1 MTKIKQAVFS
11 AVGILIPFLGT
22 ALGASAVFFVKKEL
36 SEKMQKSFLGFAS
49 GVMLAASVWSLLI
62 PAMEHQTE
70 LGGIHWLPAV
80 AGFLIGNLAMV
91 GLDVLCTR
99 VTRNR
104 GKDLSPN
111 TMLTLAVT
119 LHNLPEGMAVG
130 VVWASVSEFSVP
142 ALTGALMLSLGIAVQ
157 NLPEGAIISAPL
169 CAMGTKRTRAF
180 AVGAMSGAVEP
191 LGAVLTLVLTSVMR
205 PILPYVLS
213 FAAGT
218 MVYVVF
224 EELSPEMQ
232 KGKRSFCGVLGM
244 AAGFGLM
251 MLLDAALG

>member
-1 MTKIKQAVFS
+1 
-11 AVGILIPFLGT
+11 
-22 ALGASAVFFVKKEL
+22 
-36 SEKMQKSFLGFAS
+36 
-49 GVMLAASVWSLLI
+49 
-62 PAMEHQTE
+62 
-70 LGGIHWLPAV
+70 
-80 AGFLIGNLAMV
+80 MV

-99 VTRNR
+99 VTRDR

-130 VVWASVSEFSVP
+130 VVWAGVSDFSLP

-169 CAMGTKRTRAF
+169 CAMGEKKLRAF
-180 AVGAMSGAVEP
+180 AVGAASGAVEP
-191 LGAVLTLVLTSVMR
+191 LGAALTLALTAFMR

-232 KGKRSFCGVLGM
+232 KGKHSFCGVLGM
-244 AAGFGLM
+244 AFGFGLM
-251 MLLDAALG
+251 LLLDAALG

>member
-1 MTKIKQAVFS
+1 
-11 AVGILIPFLGT
+11 
-22 ALGASAVFFVKKEL
+22 
-36 SEKMQKSFLGFAS
+36 MQKTFSGFAS

-62 PAMEHQTE
+62 PAMETQRE

-80 AGFLIGNLAMV
+80 TGFLAGNLVMIC
-91 GLDVLCTR
+91 LDVGCRQLSR
-99 VTRNR
+99 KS
-104 GKDLSPN
+104 GKTLSPN
-111 TMLTLAVT
+111 MLLTLAVT

-130 VVWASVSEFSVP
+130 VVWAGSDGSLAALYGAFVLSV
-142 ALTGALMLSLGIAVQ
+142 GIAVQ

-169 CAMGTKRTRAF
+169 FASGKKKLHAF
-180 AVGAMSGAVEP
+180 ALGAASGIVEP
-191 LGAVLTLVLTSVMR
+191 LGAALTLGLTSVVR

-232 KGKRSFCGVLGM
+232 KGKQNFAGVLGM

-251 MLLDAALG
+251 MLMDAALG

>member
-1 MTKIKQAVFS
+1 MNQAVLS

-22 ALGASAVFFVKKEL
+22 ALGAAAVFFVKKEL
-36 SEKMQKSFLGFAS
+36 SEKTQKAFLGFAS

-62 PAMEHQTE
+62 PAMEHQRQ

-80 AGFLIGNLAMV
+80 VGFLAGNLAMV
-91 GLDVLCTR
+91 GLDILCSNFTK
-99 VTRNR
+99 NR
-104 GKDLSPN
+104 GKDHSPN

-130 VVWASVSEFSVP
+130 VVWASVSDFSLSG
-142 ALTGALMLSLGIAVQ
+142 LTGALMLSLGIAVQ

-169 CAMGTKRTRAF
+169 FASGSKKSRAF
-180 AVGAMSGAVEP
+180 ALGAASGIVEP
-191 LGAVLTLVLTSVMR
+191 LGAGLTLALTSVMR

-232 KGKRSFCGVLGM
+232 KGSRGFCGVLGL